1 MILAILA
8 AALGSA
14 CDRAA
19 LASTEVR
26 EIGIETVPIDG
37 DWQFRLGDDRQWA
50 APDLDDSAWEK
61 LQANRPW
68 GEQGHAGYHGFA
80 WYRRHIALRSTSD
93 GVTGFSLLLPD
104 VEQAYEV
111 YWNGALVGR
120 CGDLPPRPVWFME
133 QAPRIFPLA
142 GEAAGVLAI
151 RVWNAPPLSDEDPGL
166 RGGFQHLPLVGMPA
180 AIARARDALE
190 YQWLRAHLLL
200 FAETLLYG
208 LVALLSFLAWV
219 RNRDQWVL
227 FWMTG
232 FTLPSVLV
240 VLLLRCRLSI
250 PYTTAMAWT
259 QPLDTLRDISLWFL
273 LLWLFDLRTEGR
285 LLRATRSLAVLTLV
299 FNVLDGMVVAVAW
312 HPSLL
317 RLAQTA
323 DAVITAINTLAQLF
337 PLLLLAATFARRK
350 RLSTAN
356 WLVAVSALLLEMVIA
371 AVDTSQQGRRFT
383 HWSLDAL
390 INGPLVTLG
399 RSHVSL
405 MEMLQALLFVC
416 IVYAVHSSFQEH
428 LRHEQLVGVE
438 LRNARELQRVLVPD
452 APFDF
457 PGFRLTSAYR
467 PALQVGGDFYQVI
480 PVQHDAEL
488 ATMIVIGDV
497 SGKGLAAAMSVS
509 FIVGVIRA
517 LAGWNCGPAEL
528 LHELNLRIAGRLQ
541 GGFATCLALRV
552 HHDGSCAISS
562 AGHPVPYIDGEELEI
577 PGALPLG
584 INAAMEYEETNFELQ
599 PGQICTLYTDG
610 LPEARKRTGELYG
623 FPRLE
628 KLLAS
633 RPSAEQAAAAAVE
646 FGQNDDISVV
656 VLRRLPPAH
665 DPAASE
671 LAEGRSRAAGTLRAD
686 AEPTAIS

>member
-1 MILAILA
+1 MIFAFVA
-8 AALGSA
+8 AGLGSA
-14 CDRAA
+14 CGRAA

-26 EIGIETVPIDG
+26 EIGTETVPVDG
-37 DWQFRLGDDRQWA
+37 DWQFRLGDDRGWA
-50 APDLDDSAWEK
+50 APGFDDSTWERLRADK
-61 LQANRPW
+61 PW

-93 GVTGFSLLLPD
+93 NVGKYSLLLPD

-120 CGDLPPRPVWFME
+120 CGDLPPQAAWFVE
-133 QAPRIFPLA
+133 QEPRIFALKGA
-142 GEAAGVLAI
+142 GTGVLAV
-151 RVWNAPPLSDEDPGL
+151 RVWNAPPLSDEDPGAK
-166 RGGFQHLPLVGMPA
+166 GGFKATPLVGTPA
-180 AIARARDALE
+180 AIARARDALD
-190 YQWLRAHLLL
+190 YRWLRAHLLL

-208 LVALLSFLAWV
+208 LVALLAFLAWV

-232 FTLPSVLV
+232 FTLPTVLAI
-240 VLLLRCRLSI
+240 LLLRCRFAI
-250 PYTTAMAWT
+250 PYTIAMGLT
-259 QPLDTLRDISLWFL
+259 QPVDTVRDVSLWFL
-273 LLWLFDLRTEGR
+273 LLWLLDLRSERR
-285 LLRATRSLAVLTLV
+285 LTRATYSLAVLTLAA
-299 FNVLDGMVVAVAW
+299 NVLDGMLVAVAW

-317 RLAQTA
+317 RVAQA
-323 DAVITAINTLAQLF
+323 GDAIITVVNTLAQLF
-337 PLLLLAATFARRK
+337 PLVLLAARFARRK
-350 RLSTAN
+350 RLSAAN
-356 WLVAVSALLLEMVIA
+356 WLVAFSAFLVEMVT
-371 AVDTSQQGRRFT
+371 AVRDASQQGRRFT
-383 HWSLDAL
+383 HWSLDTPIDGAL
-390 INGPLVTLG
+390 FTVGG
-399 RSHVSL
+399 SAVSV
-405 MEMLQALLFVC
+405 MDVVQGLLFVC

-428 LRHEQLVGVE
+428 LRHEQLVSLE
-438 LRNARELQRVLVPD
+438 LRNARELQRLLVPD

-541 GGFATCLALRV
+541 GGFATCLAMRV
-552 HHDGSCAISS
+552 HHDGICAISS
-562 AGHPVPYIDGEELEI
+562 AGHPVPYIDGEELDL

-584 INAAMEYEETNFELQ
+584 IDAAMEYEETNFELQ
-599 PGQICTLYTDG
+599 PGQVCTLYTDG
-610 LPEARKRTGELYG
+610 LPEARKRSGELYG

-628 KLLAS
+628 KLLGS

-656 VLRRLPPAH
+656 ILRRLLPAH
-665 DPAASE
+665 DLPA
-671 LAEGRSRAAGTLRAD
+671 RAFSL
-686 AEPTAIS
+686 IV